1 MKLCPEIGVLFF
13 AFFCCFGTTK
23 FWINRHANQ
32 LRYMFWTKT
41 KFPVIRPFVWI
52 YRFRFTDGEQFI
64 HRWCIGGRT
73 HFNPFLLFLL
83 RGEVVSLTV
92 ATISLLL
99 LLQDRYQAGHA
110 GQIHFYDDCLLR
122 W

>member
-1 MKLCPEIGVLFF
+1 MKWCPEIGVLFF

-83 RGEVVSLTV
+83 RGQLVPG
-92 ATISLLL
+92 L
-99 LLQDRYQAGHA
+99 LLQLEC
-110 GQIHFYDDCLLR
+110 CLCPQNYVLVSR
-122 W
+122 TA